1 MNRWARRSEWKRAS
15 AEPAGTRPALPDHH
29 YFAFLSY
36 SHQDSGDAEWLHA
49 ELERF
54 RVPSNL
60 AGRLTAR
67 GVVPKRLTPIFR
79 DRQELAAG
87 HELGPEI
94 AQALAASRCLI
105 VLCSPAAVAS
115 KWTNAEIETFKR
127 AHPDGCIIAAIVGGE
142 PFASDVAGREAEEC
156 FPPALRQKYDRR
168 GRPTGKRAETLAA
181 DLREGRDG
189 RRLGFL
195 KIVAGMIGLGLDD
208 LVQREHLRRQRR
220 LATVSAASL
229 AGMVITSALAVTAI
243 EARDSARDQRREA
256 ESLIGFML
264 GDLKDKLE
272 PVGRLDALDAVGTR
286 ALRYYEKQNKSSLS
300 DEALAQRA
308 KALTLIGQIAISRG
322 DLDGALKRYDEALAS
337 TAEQVRRHPD
347 DPERLWDHAQNVFY
361 VGDIAWERGQLDEA
375 TARMR
380 EYKRLADQMVALSP
394 DRMKYRLEVVYA
406 DTNLGTMLMDG
417 GHYRDALAAYSAS
430 LQIAEGLAAAEP
442 GNKEYRTHVVQHL
455 AWIADAYEDN
465 GDLDRALASR
475 QRQLR
480 LLTDLGRADPGDTQV
495 RRDQMT
501 ARRSIGRLMAS
512 RGDIAGG
519 SKEISE
525 ALANGQ
531 MLLRLEGENAEWL
544 RAVANTGFDL
554 SEVQLAAGRTDES
567 ANTLRAACDIVDR
580 SIKPNTALTDWA
592 AYGRVRCSLIGGRIA
607 LREGNAQQGLLLAMA
622 SFDRSKIAPKAN
634 DRAIFLMQSLLLRSD
649 ALEMLGRQQEAV
661 AAAQR
666 AIGTLPPSIEL
677 RPSDMAQVAA
687 LQSRVGKRA
696 EALKLK
702 NRLAAIGYRRSEI
715 TSP

>member
-1 MNRWARRSEWKRAS
+1 MNRWARRSDWNRAS
-15 AEPAGTRPALPDHH
+15 AEPAGDIPALPQHH

-36 SHQDSGDAEWLHA
+36 SHQDSGDAEWLHR

-54 RVPSNL
+54 RVPSSL

-87 HELGPEI
+87 HELGAEI
-94 AQALAASRCLI
+94 TQALALSRCLI
-105 VLCSPAAVAS
+105 VLCSPAAAIS
-115 KWTNAEIETFKR
+115 KWTNAEIEAFKR

-142 PFASDVAGREAEEC
+142 PFASDVEGREEEEC

-195 KIVAGMIGLGLDD
+195 KIVAGMIGLCLDD

-220 LATVSAASL
+220 LATISAASL
-229 AGMVITSALAVTAI
+229 AGMVVTSILAVTAI

-272 PVGRLDALDAVGTR
+272 PVGRLDALDSVGTR
-286 ALRYYEKQNKSSLS
+286 ALAYYEKQNKSSLS
-300 DEALAQRA
+300 DEALAQRG

-361 VGDIAWERGQLDEA
+361 VGDIAYERGQLNEA

-380 EYKRLADQMVALSP
+380 EYKRLADRMVALSP

-417 GHYRDALAAYSAS
+417 GHYRDALSAYSGS
-430 LQIAEGLAAAEP
+430 LQVAEGLAAAEP
-442 GNKEYRTHVVQHL
+442 ANKDYRTHVVQHL
-455 AWIADAYEDN
+455 AWIADAYEDT

-475 QRQLR
+475 ERQVR
-480 LLTDLGRADPGDTQV
+480 LLTELGRADPGDTQV
-495 RRDQMT
+495 RRDLVT

-512 RGDIAGG
+512 RGDLAGG
-519 SKEISE
+519 AQQVSA
-525 ALANGQ
+525 ALAAGQ
-531 MLLRLEGENAEWL
+531 SLLRLEPDNAEWL
-544 RAVANTGFDL
+544 RATVNTGFDL
-554 SEVQLAAGRTDES
+554 AEIDLAAGRTDES
-567 ANTLRAACDIVDR
+567 AQTVRTACDVVETT
-580 SIKPNTALTDWA
+580 IKPGATLTDWA
-592 AYGRVRCSLIGGRIA
+592 ANARVKCLLLRARIA
-607 LREGNAQQGLLLAMA
+607 LRNGDPDQALPLALA
-622 SFDRSKIAPKAN
+622 AIRQTSAIPKVN
-634 DRAIFLMQSLLLRSD
+634 DRAISAMRSQLLRSD
-649 ALEMLGRQQEAV
+649 ALEMLGRHQEAV
-661 AAAQR
+661 AVAR
-666 AIGTLPPSIEL
+666 GAIEALPASIEL
-677 RPSDMAQVAA
+677 KPSEMARVAA
-687 LQSRVGKRA
+687 LRSRIGNRG
-696 EALKLK
+696 EAQKL
-702 NRLAAIGYRRSEI
+702 NGRLAAMGYRRPEI

>member
-1 MNRWARRSEWKRAS
+1 
-15 AEPAGTRPALPDHH
+15 
-29 YFAFLSY
+29 
-36 SHQDSGDAEWLHA
+36 
-49 ELERF
+49 
-54 RVPSNL
+54 
-60 AGRLTAR
+60 
-67 GVVPKRLTPIFR
+67 
-79 DRQELAAG
+79 
-87 HELGPEI
+87 
-94 AQALAASRCLI
+94 
-105 VLCSPAAVAS
+105 
-115 KWTNAEIETFKR
+115 
-127 AHPDGCIIAAIVGGE
+127 
-142 PFASDVAGREAEEC
+142 
-156 FPPALRQKYDRR
+156 
-168 GRPTGKRAETLAA
+168 
-181 DLREGRDG
+181 
-189 RRLGFL
+189 
-195 KIVAGMIGLGLDD
+195 
-208 LVQREHLRRQRR
+208 
-220 LATVSAASL
+220 
-229 AGMVITSALAVTAI
+229 
-243 EARDSARDQRREA
+243 
-256 ESLIGFML
+256 ML

>member
-622 SFDRSKIAPKAN
+622 SFDRSKSAPKAN

-677 RPSDMAQVAA
+677 RPSDMARVAA